1 MKAKVSNM
9 AFQTPLTIKEVIDK
23 IHKHEYLLPS
33 IQREFVWK
41 PEQIINL
48 FDSLLK
54 EYPINSFLFWKVQR
68 SNVKEY
74 VFYEF
79 MRTYNQLNNY
89 LTKKADVSGERE
101 ITAILDGQQRLTSL
115 YIALKGSYATRKRY
129 GKKGDVQSY
138 PAKKLYLNLL
148 RQLDEDHEN
157 YELNFLEE
165 GEVALINKGNKSLPS
180 SKYWFPI
187 SKILDLFEHDDVQ
200 EYINNNLNFITDS
213 DIRKFASKT
222 LFKLHKVIFTSPLV
236 SYFLEEG
243 AELEKVLSI
252 FIRVNSGG
260 TPLNPSDLL
269 FSFAN
274 SHWTDINFKDSVNS
288 LVDELNSTGMR
299 FYIDKAFVMK
309 SILYLSD
316 SNDISA
322 KVDNF
327 TATNMQKFKDN
338 WNQIIVALRKTFK
351 LVSSLGFNGS
361 NLRANNIFHPIAY
374 FLFKNP
380 NKNIETGLELAVDRN
395 NIRKWIILASLKRF
409 FSFAPDGALKP
420 IRELIKNNNTHTFPI
435 ESIVDKFK
443 GGNRSLS
450 FSIDDIDKL
459 LTQRKDDPT
468 TFIVLSTLYPTLNY
482 KDSFHIDHMYPRAKM
497 KTPNLSDKMIDANL
511 HYEYLIKSDQLPNLQ
526 LLEGSINQ
534 EKSDMDFSDYCNFID
549 DFTTYSQKH
558 YIPKLNSY
566 GYDDFISFYDQRK
579 SILRSKLLEML
590 S

>member
-1 MKAKVSNM
+1 MVQYM

-41 PEQIINL
+41 PEQIIKL

-68 SNVKEY
+68 SNSKEY

-79 MRTYNQLNNY
+79 IRTYNQLNNY

-115 YIALKGSYATRKRY
+115 YIALKGSYAARKKY
-129 GKKGDVQSY
+129 GKKDDIQSY
-138 PAKKLYLNLL
+138 PVKKLYLNLL
-148 RQLDEDHEN
+148 RVLDEDHED
-157 YELNFLEE
+157 YDLNFLEE
-165 GEVALINKGNKSLPS
+165 KEVMLINKGNKLLAN

-187 SKILDLFEHDDVQ
+187 SKILDLFEHDNVQ
-200 EYINNNLNFITDS
+200 EYINDNLSFIIDG

-243 AELEKVLSI
+243 SELEKVLSI

-274 SHWTDINFKDSVNS
+274 SHWIEINFKDSVNS
-288 LVDELNSTGMR
+288 LVHELNNIGMH

-327 TATNMQKFKDN
+327 TASNMQKFKDN
-338 WNQIIVALRKTFK
+338 WNLIVTTLRKTFN
-351 LVSSLGFNGS
+351 LVSSLGFNGA
-361 NLRANNIFHPIAY
+361 NLRAYNILHPIAY
-374 FLFKNP
+374 YIFNNP
-380 NKNIETGLELAVDRN
+380 NKNIETGLDLSVDRN
-395 NIRKWIILASLKRF
+395 NIRKWIVLSSLKRF

-420 IRELIKNNNTHTFPI
+420 IREIIKNNNTNTFPI
-435 ESIVDKFK
+435 EAIVNRFK
-443 GGNRSLS
+443 GGNRTLS
-450 FSIDDIDKL
+450 FSIDDVDKL
-459 LTQRKDDPT
+459 LMQRKDDPT
-468 TFIVLSTLYPTLNY
+468 TFIVLSILYPNLNY
-482 KDSFHIDHMYPRAKM
+482 KDRFHIDHMYPKSKM
-497 KTPNLSDKMIDANL
+497 KSQNLSENRIDINL
-511 HYEYLIKSDQLPNLQ
+511 HNVYAIKSDQLPNLQ
-526 LLEGSINQ
+526 LLEGTINQ
-534 EKSDMDFSDYCNFID
+534 EKSDMDFLEYCKMID
-549 DFTTYSQKH
+549 DFTSYSEKH
-558 YIPKLNSY
+558 FIPKLNAY
-566 GYDDFISFYDQRK
+566 GYDEFLSFYDQRRK
-579 SILRSKLLEML
+579 MLSSKLFEML

>member
-1 MKAKVSNM
+1 M

-33 IQREFVWK
+33 IQREFVWR
-41 PEQIINL
+41 PDQVINL

-68 SNVKEY
+68 NNVKEY
-74 VFYEF
+74 IFYEF
-79 MRTYNQLNNY
+79 MRTYNQLNNN

-115 YIALKGSYATRKRY
+115 YIALKGSYATRKKY
-129 GKKGDVQSY
+129 GKKGELQSY
-138 PAKKLYLNLL
+138 PDKKLFLNLL
-148 RQLDEDHEN
+148 RPLDEDNEN
-157 YELNFLEE
+157 YELSFLEE
-165 GEVALINKGNKSLPS
+165 KEANTTNKGNKSLPTA
-180 SKYWFPI
+180 KFWFPI

-200 EYINNNLNFITDS
+200 QYINDNLNFITDN
-213 DIRKFASKT
+213 DVRKFASKT
-222 LFKLHKVIFTSPLV
+222 LFRLHKVIFTSPLV
-236 SYFLEEG
+236 SYFLEED

-288 LVDELNSTGMR
+288 LVGELNSIGMR

-316 SNDISA
+316 SSDISA

-338 WNQIIVALRKTFK
+338 WDQIIVALRKTFK

-374 FLFKNP
+374 YLFKNP
-380 NKNIETGLELAVDRN
+380 NKNIETGLELANDRN
-395 NIRKWIILASLKRF
+395 NIRKWIVLTSLKRF
-409 FSFAPDGALKP
+409 FSFAPDGALRP
-420 IRELIKNNNTHTFPI
+420 IRELIRHNTTHTFPI
-435 ESIVDKFK
+435 DSIVDKFK

-450 FSIDDIDKL
+450 FSNDDIDKL
-459 LTQRKDDPT
+459 LTQKKDDPT
-468 TFIVLSTLYPTLNY
+468 TFVVLSILYPNLNY
-482 KDSFHIDHMYPRAKM
+482 KDSFHIDHMYPKAKM
-497 KTPNLSDKMIDANL
+497 KSANLSANMIDVNL
-511 HYEYLIKSDQLPNLQ
+511 HFDYLVKSDQLPNLQ

-534 EKSDMDFSDYCNFID
+534 EKSDMDFSVYCTLIN
-549 DFTTYSQKH
+549 DFPGYSQKH
-558 YIPKLNSY
+558 YIPKLNLY
-566 GYDDFISFYDQRK
+566 GYVEFLDFYEQRK
-579 SILRSKLLEML
+579 TLLKDKLLLLL